1 MRNKK
6 TAFGSRVVQ
15 LLVLA
20 VVLCLYILVVT
31 RGRPM
36 DWLP

>member
-1 MRNKK
+1 VL
-6 TAFGSRVVQ
+6 GGLVQ
-15 LLVLA
+15 FLVLLVVIA
-20 VVLCLYILVVT
+20 LYALIVT

>member
-1 MRNKK
+1 MRKL
-6 TAFGSRVVQ
+6 AELSA
-15 LLVLA
+15 LA
-20 VVLCLYILVVT
+20 VVLMLYVVVVT

>member
-6 TAFGSRVVQ
+6 HAVFSRTVQ
-15 LLVLA
+15 LVVLLA
-20 VVLCLYILVVT
+20 VLCLYILVVT

>member
-1 MRNKK
+1 MKRL
-6 TAFGSRVVQ
+6 GQ
-15 LLVLA
+15 LAALA
-20 VVLCLYILVVT
+20 VVLMLYVIVVT

>member
-1 MRNKK
+1 MRKL
-6 TAFGSRVVQ
+6 AQ
-15 LLVLA
+15 LSALA
-20 VVLCLYILVVT
+20 VVLMLYVVVVT